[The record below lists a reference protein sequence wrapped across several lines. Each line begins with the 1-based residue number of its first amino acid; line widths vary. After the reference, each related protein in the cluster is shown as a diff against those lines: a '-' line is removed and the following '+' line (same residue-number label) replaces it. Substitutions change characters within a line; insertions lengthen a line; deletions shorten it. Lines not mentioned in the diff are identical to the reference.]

1 MIDYEKVIT
10 NENNLYEAVLKSVKN
25 SKWKTSSQRTIVD
38 ILRFVCRL
46 SDTLKNKTYK
56 SNVVS
61 TFKTYER
68 GRLRLIDSYSVN
80 DRAVRHVLCDEIF
93 SDKIKNKIIYD
104 NSASIKGRGL
114 SYARRRFEV
123 HLHKYYNKF
132 KTNEGYI
139 LFGDFSKF
147 YDNIIHTFAKE
158 QLLELVDNDPYISWL
173 LDVIFE
179 AFEVDCSH
187 LTNDEIDKLYYG
199 VLDKLSFNFNNH
211 NYKTKKMLKKS
222 ISIGDQLSQLIGIYY
237 PHEIDNYVKIVR
249 SQKYYGR
256 YADDWYIISNS
267 KDELLDILKN
277 IEKIATKLGIHV
289 NKRKTRIVKLSSN
302 YKYLQVIYS
311 LTETGRV
318 IKKIN
323 PKRVTT
329 MRIKLKKL
337 ALKVE
342 NSEIPYEYVENSFK
356 SWMGS
361 FYKLMSKDQRKNM
374 IELYESLFNADIE
387 IKNSKM
393 KIYRKELL

>member
-38 ILRFVCRL
+38 ILRFVFRL
-46 SDTLKNKTYK
+46 SDTLKNKEYK

-61 TFKTYER
+61 AFKTYER

-93 SDKIKNKIIYD
+93 SDKIRNKIIYD

-123 HLHKYYNKF
+123 HLHKYYNEF

-199 VLDKLSFNFNNH
+199 VLDKLSFNFNNY
-211 NYKTKKMLKKS
+211 NYKTKKTLKKS
-222 ISIGDQLSQLIGIYY
+222 ISIGDQLSQLVGIYY

-249 SQKYYGR
+249 SQKYYRR
-256 YADDWYIISNS
+256 YADDWYVISNS

-277 IEKIATKLGIHV
+277 IKKIATKLGIHI
-289 NKRKTRIVKLSSN
+289 NERKTRIVKLSSN

-318 IKKIN
+318 VKKIN

-337 ALKVE
+337 AIKVE
-342 NSEIPYEYVENSFK
+342 NNEIPYEYVENSFK

-361 FYKLMSKDQRKNM
+361 FYKLMSKDQRNNM
-374 IELYESLFNADIE
+374 IELYESLFNVEIE

-393 KIYRKELL
+393 IIFRKEIL

>member
-1 MIDYEKVIT
+1 M
-10 NENNLYEAVLKSVKN
+10 
-25 SKWKTSSQRTIVD
+25 
-38 ILRFVCRL
+38 CRL

-61 TFKTYER
+61 TFKIYER

-93 SDKIKNKIIYD
+93 SDKIKSKIIYD

-123 HLHKYYNKF
+123 HLHKYYNKL

-139 LFGDFSKF
+139 LFRNFSKF

-179 AFEVDCSH
+179 TFEVDCSH
-187 LTNDEIDKLYYG
+187 LTNDEIDKLYHG

-277 IEKIATKLGIHV
+277 IEKIATKLGIHI

-302 YKYLQVIYS
+302 YKYLQAIYS
-311 LTETGRV
+311 LTETGKV

-323 PKRVTT
+323 PKRVTA

-342 NSEIPYEYVENSFK
+342 NNEIPYEYVENSFK

-361 FYKLMSKDQRKNM
+361 FYKLMSKDQRKNI

-393 KIYRKELL
+393 NIFRKEFL

>member
-1 MIDYEKVIT
+1 MIDYKKVIT
-10 NENNLYEAVLKSVKN
+10 NENNLYEAVLKSIKN
-25 SKWKTSSQRTIVD
+25 SKWKTSSQRTIVN
-38 ILRFVCRL
+38 ILHFVFRL
-46 SDTLKNKTYK
+46 SDILKNKEYK

-68 GRLRLIDSYSVN
+68 GRPRLIDSYSVN

-114 SYARRRFEV
+114 SYARKRFEV
-123 HLHKYYNKF
+123 HLHKYYNEF

-179 AFEVDCSH
+179 EFEVDCSH
-187 LTNDEIDKLYYG
+187 LTNDEIDKLYHG
-199 VLDKLSFNFNNH
+199 VLDKLSFKFNNH

-277 IEKIATKLGIHV
+277 IEKIAIKLGIHI

-337 ALKVE
+337 AIKVE
-342 NSEIPYEYVENSFK
+342 NNEIPYEYVENSFK

-374 IELYESLFNADIE
+374 IELYESLFNVEIE

-393 KIYRKELL
+393 KIFRKELL